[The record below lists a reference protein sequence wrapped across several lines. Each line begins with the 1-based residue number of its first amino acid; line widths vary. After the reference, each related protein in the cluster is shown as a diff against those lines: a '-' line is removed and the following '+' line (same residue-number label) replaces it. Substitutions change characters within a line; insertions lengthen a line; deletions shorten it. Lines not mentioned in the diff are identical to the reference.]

1 MVDILHG
8 LVCFAIG
15 AGVGHR
21 VTRGFRSL
29 LASPGLELRSGL
41 ASRLPS
47 FV

>member
-8 LVCFAIG
+8 LVRFAIR

-21 VTRGFRSL
+21 ITRGFRSL
-29 LASPGLELRSGL
+29 LAGPGLELRSGL
-41 ASRLPS
+41 ASRLPG